1 MEILAV
7 FIVLLFNGGSLY
19 LIAKDLDEIENELK
33 KRKWGINV
41 TKEIK
46 FEIIKLK
53 KCDNCI
59 HLSDTT
65 SCIHAITNHN
75 IKECYQPKE
84 SEE

>member
-59 HLSDTT
+59 HLSDTA
-65 SCIHAITNHN
+65 SCYIGIE
-75 IKECYQPKE
+75 I
-84 SEE
+84 